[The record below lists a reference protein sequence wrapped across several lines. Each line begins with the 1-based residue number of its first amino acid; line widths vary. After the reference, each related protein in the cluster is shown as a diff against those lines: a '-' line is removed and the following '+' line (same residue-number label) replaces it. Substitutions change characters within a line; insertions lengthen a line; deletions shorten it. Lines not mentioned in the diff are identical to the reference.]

1 MNLKQL
7 WKQFDKDAEA
17 CYSKWNGEIR
27 MDWSDD
33 EIRTWQKAYETV
45 KAILAAGRE
54 KDPAFCR
61 EMKDLDEGTAYA
73 HDLGTWMEDYLDVL
87 DMAEAYPEL
96 LGPRGER
103 PLVELSLEPG
113 VFFRTMHGKTA
124 PWC

>member
-61 EMKDLDEGTAYA
+61 EMKDLDE
-73 HDLGTWMEDYLDVL
+73 EEKSFVL
-87 DMAEAYPEL
+87 KEQKKILASPLKML
-96 LGPRGER
+96 LLNIKRNK
-103 PLVELSLEPG
+103 PL
-113 VFFRTMHGKTA
+113 
-124 PWC
+124 